1 MIDWIQIK
9 ALRDDVGAED
19 FEEVVEIFIEEVAEI
34 VERLR
39 SAPQLDTLCADLHA
53 VKGSALN
60 LGFTNFADLCQTGET
75 LAGEGRADEV
85 ILQPILDAFE
95 TSKASFRSGL
105 AEGAPA

>member
-60 LGFTNFADLCQTGET
+60 LGFTNFADLCQTGE
-75 LAGEGRADEV
+75 GRADEV